1 MAGRDRRLAGLRL
14 IVTGIAAA
22 CLVACANRP
31 AAPIEERERGGIAR
45 PEQRYTVLRGDTL
58 YSIAFRHGLDYRLLA
73 ASNDSPLPY
82 VIYPFHML
90 RLTEADVATVT
101 RRPSPSAPSPA
112 AAESDTAAKSIATR
126 KQADEGRPAQAPAPA
141 SPPAAGSEPP
151 PGGRPARARPPLATA
166 GDLPDPA
173 VDGWRWPAEGPVARG
188 FDGNLHKGIDIAG
201 DRGDP
206 VRATAAGRVV
216 YAGSGIAGYGLM
228 LILRHNDEY
237 LSAYGHNDRLV
248 VAEGDVVRAGQVI
261 ARRGST
267 GTDGVKLH
275 FEIRRR
281 GRPVDPRGLLPQ
293 R

>member
-1 MAGRDRRLAGLRL
+1 MG
-14 IVTGIAAA
+14 VAAV
-22 CLVACANRP
+22 CLTACANRP
-31 AAPIEERERGGIAR
+31 AAPIEEREGGGIAR

-58 YSIAFRHGLDYRLLA
+58 YSIAFRHGLDYRRLA
-73 ASNDSPLPY
+73 AANDIPLPY
-82 VIYPFHML
+82 VIYPGQTL
-90 RLTEADVATVT
+90 RLAEADVAAVT
-101 RRPSPSAPSPA
+101 RPPSRPA
-112 AAESDTAAKSIATR
+112 ATAIAKSDTAAKSSATR
-126 KQADEGRPAQAPAPA
+126 KQAEEERPARAAA
-141 SPPAAGSEPP
+141 TADPPAAGSEPP
-151 PGGRPARARPPLATA
+151 VRSEPARARPPLVTA

-173 VDGWRWPAEGPVARG
+173 VDGWRWPAEGRVARG

-237 LSAYGHNDRLV
+237 LSAYGHNDSLLV
-248 VAEGDVVRAGQVI
+248 EEGDVVRAGQVI

-281 GRPVDPRGLLPQ
+281 GRPVDPRGLLPG